1 MRAFRTTFAF
11 ALLATLLAGATF
23 ATTPL
28 VPPVGAKQEPL
39 RLRWRNSTI
48 RLAISTSVT
57 QSNPNIKTGTDVAA
71 AIQRSIETWQ
81 NAADIDLQFEPS
93 ERRSVSPAGVAG
105 DGVSLITIAG
115 SAENVLLFSKTP
127 FSEAA
132 RTRVFYNRSG
142 FITEADIVLNPFQQ
156 FSTDGTLGTFDLE
169 STLTHEIGHL
179 LGLRHSGVL
188 GATMS
193 ESFSKNGM
201 LGTVDVSARSLSASD
216 IAAVRELYGKE
227 KDESCCGAI
236 AGKLTVQS
244 GQTAA
249 NVRVWAE
256 NDNGVV
262 AAQTQTAADGTFRLG
277 GLTTADYS
285 VFWQRRSAASASS
298 GELGAASVEKGA
310 VVTLNEKLTLRR
322 SSMTVDYAGSNGL
335 LSESAVSVKAGGEYL
350 FYIGGKGLN
359 DEVKISFRSR
369 FVTVDP
375 ASMTEQDFADG
386 ITAIS
391 FLVKISEDA
400 PRGTYSLF
408 VNKPDGAQ
416 AVLIG
421 AIDIQ

>member
-1 MRAFRTTFAF
+1 MRYLRTIFAF
-11 ALLATLLAGATF
+11 ALLATLLAGTTF
-23 ATTPL
+23 ATTPV
-28 VPPVGAKQEPL
+28 VPPAGKQEPV

-71 AIQRSIETWQ
+71 AIQRSVETWQ
-81 NAADIDLQFEPS
+81 NAADIDLQFELS
-93 ERRSVSPAGVAG
+93 ERRNVSPAGVAG

-115 SAENVLLFSKTP
+115 SAENVLLFSKNP
-127 FSEAA
+127 FGEAA

-142 FITEADIVLNPFQQ
+142 FITEADIILNPFQQ
-156 FSTDGTLGTFDLE
+156 FSADGTLGTFDLE

-193 ESFSKNGM
+193 ESFSKNG
-201 LGTVDVSARSLSASD
+201 LAGSVDVSARSLSASD
-216 IAAVRELYGKE
+216 IAAVRELYGTE
-227 KDESCCGAI
+227 KDESCCGTV
-236 AGKLTVQS
+236 AGKLTLPS

-256 NDNGVV
+256 SENGVV

-277 GLTTADYS
+277 GLSAADYS
-285 VFWQRRSAASASS
+285 VFWQRRTAANVSS

-310 VVTLNEKLTLRR
+310 TATLNEKLTLRR
-322 SSMTVDYAGSNGL
+322 SLMSVDYAGFNGL

-350 FYIGGKGLN
+350 FYIGGKRL
-359 DEVKISFRSR
+359 DVDAIKISFRSR
-369 FVTVDP
+369 FVTVDHT
-375 ASMTEQDFADG
+375 SMTEQNFADG
-386 ITAIS
+386 ITAVS

-400 PRGTYSLF
+400 PRGTHSLF
-408 VNKPDGAQ
+408 VSKTDGAQ